1 MQFKV
6 PQNIDMEDKIVGPL
20 TLVQFMELMVTC
32 LVFYATFRSGSL
44 VLTLAVGAPVL
55 LAGLALAFVK
65 IQDQSFSHF
74 ALALV
79 QYMLRPRYRVWKK
92 DIALERMTI
101 PAPVTPI
108 HRAEEAEFAAQTQ
121 HRKETMG
128 QLEKLT
134 RMLDTQ
140 GEAAVEASG
149 GITAKGIEKTVEAS
163 QPRVIPVKSNT
174 GSRVKNQELRM
185 KSHE

>member
-1 MQFKV
+1 MFVKLWRIVQFKV

-55 LAGLALAFVK
+55 LVGLMLAFVK
-65 IQDQSFSHF
+65 IQDQPFSHF
-74 ALALV
+74 ALALL
-79 QYMLRPRYRVWKK
+79 QYTLRPRYRVWKK
-92 DIALERMTI
+92 DTALERMTI

-108 HRAEEAEFAAQTQ
+108 HKAEEAEFAAQTQ
-121 HRKETMG
+121 HRRETIG
-128 QLEKLT
+128 QLDKLT

-149 GITAKGIEKTVEAS
+149 GVTAKGIEKTVAAS
-163 QPRVIPVKSNT
+163 QPKRVPVTVAAPTK
-174 GSRVKNQELRM
+174 K
-185 KSHE
+185 